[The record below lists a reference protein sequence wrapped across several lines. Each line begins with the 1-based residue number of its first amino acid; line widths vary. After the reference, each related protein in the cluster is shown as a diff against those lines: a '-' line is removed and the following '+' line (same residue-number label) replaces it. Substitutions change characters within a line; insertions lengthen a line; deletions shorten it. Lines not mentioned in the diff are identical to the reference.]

1 MKTCEECGCPYENSF
16 SICPECGCPNDDF
29 SDSTT
34 MVVQNLTNCPN
45 CGAPITNRVSC
56 EYCES
61 LLPRTEIPRQATPQS
76 QIIINNNT
84 IQEERSSSGA
94 AALGGAILG
103 GIIGGLLDD

>member
-16 SICPECGCPNDDF
+16 SFCPECGCPNDSF
-29 SDSTT
+29 SEATT
-34 MVVQNLTNCPN
+34 TVVQNITNCPN

-84 IQEERSSSGA
+84 TVREERSSAG